1 MKIVIRLILI
11 GSLLGLFQKVAFGQ
25 AATSAVPFLLVA
37 PDSRAGGIG
46 ESGAGLADNS
56 AAIYWNPAGIAFLT
70 GSEVSITHSN
80 WLPQFNL
87 DLFYD
92 YLTYRQYIESLSGS
106 ITASITYM
114 NYGEFVRTSPDSPDA
129 DRKSVV

>member
-11 GSLLGLFQKVAFGQ
+11 SSLFGMFQKVAFGQ

-56 AAIYWNPAGIAFLT
+56 AAIFW
-70 GSEVSITHSN
+70 
-80 WLPQFNL
+80 
-87 DLFYD
+87 
-92 YLTYRQYIESLSGS
+92 
-106 ITASITYM
+106 
-114 NYGEFVRTSPDSPDA
+114 
-129 DRKSVV
+129 RKSFLI